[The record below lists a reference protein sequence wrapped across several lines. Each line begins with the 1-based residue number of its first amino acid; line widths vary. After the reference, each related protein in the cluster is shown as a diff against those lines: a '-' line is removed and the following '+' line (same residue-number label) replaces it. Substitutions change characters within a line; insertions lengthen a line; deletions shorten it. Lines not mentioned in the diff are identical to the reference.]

1 MVASRGP
8 QREEFRPL
16 RRQVLEQ
23 LGQQLSGAS
32 AEPLAV
38 AERML
43 NDQCLMEREGELVDF
58 ARTLDLLEPRIL
70 PGQSARHLET
80 LESYLAFSSL
90 ADLPQEGRVAL
101 ALASADPSLHAHL
114 EPHCRP
120 SRLEGLTAIA
130 VERVRRR
137 AAETR
142 LQALARRPEGSAAG
156 LVQEAAEWGAD
167 PAQIANH
174 WLRGV
179 SRGQGLAEL
188 ATVIEPGQSDAWWHG
203 LQQAAAER
211 PDLAP
216 QWNRL
221 AGLVPRL
228 GLVDAAT
235 AESYVEGR
243 LAAGESAEVA
253 LGRFLQARLLGTE
266 VKNLETGPQR
276 GLAILAEAVDISG
289 ISLPIEN

>member
-1 MVASRGP
+1 MVSSRGA

-23 LGQQLSGAS
+23 LGQRLPDT
-32 AEPLAV
+32 AEPLAL

-43 NDQCLMEREGELVDF
+43 NDQCLMEREGDLVDF
-58 ARTLDLLEPRIL
+58 PHTLDQLEPRL
-70 PGQSARHLET
+70 GPGQAAHHLDT
-80 LESYLAFSSL
+80 VESYLAFSGL

-101 ALASADPSLHAHL
+101 ALASADPSLQARL
-114 EPHCRP
+114 EAHCRP
-120 SRLEGLTAIA
+120 SRLEGLTAVA

-142 LQALARRPEGSAAG
+142 LQALADRPHGSSAE
-156 LVQEAAEWGAD
+156 LVQQAASWGAD
-167 PAQIANH
+167 PVQLATH
-174 WLRGV
+174 WLLGV
-179 SRGQGLAEL
+179 PRGQGLAEL
-188 ATVIEPGQSDAWWHG
+188 ATVLEPGQSDAWWQG
-203 LQQAAAER
+203 LQQGAAQR
-211 PDLAP
+211 PDLTGP
-216 QWNRL
+216 WNRL

-228 GLVDAAT
+228 GLADAAA
-235 AESYVEGR
+235 AEAYVEGR
-243 LAAGESAEVA
+243 VAAGEAAEVA

-266 VKNLETGPQR
+266 VQNLETGPAH